1 MRGIDINGFE
11 LGDTLTKKKK
21 INNRDVS
28 FEGSPFP
35 NNTNNNNE
43 GQVHGSGSLVCK
55 DVGGTHTMREE
66 GGRSSTMS
74 RGCLLEGMM
83 RGDKQPSIGLT
94 PFRSF

>member
-1 MRGIDINGFE
+1 MCVLRGIDINGFG
-11 LGDTLTKKKK
+11 LGDTMTKKKKKKRK

-35 NNTNNNNE
+35 NNNNNNNE

-55 DVGGTHTMREE
+55 DVGGHTMREE

-74 RGCLLEGMM
+74 RGCLLEG
-83 RGDKQPSIGLT
+83 
-94 PFRSF
+94 